1 MLAAP
6 VPRAVGHP
14 RPGFVGFGGSCRV
27 CRDSQPGTL
36 RAQPP
41 STASTALTSETER
54 ELLVR
59 ELYGPEA
66 VPEALDGRLL
76 RTREVALLFQVS
88 ERAVTDWA
96 TKGRIPSVR
105 TPGGHRRY
113 PAHLVRQLLDDA
125 GGSDTA

>member
-1 MLAAP
+1 MNE
-6 VPRAVGHP
+6 RAL
-14 RPGFVGFGGSCRV
+14 S
-27 CRDSQPGTL
+27 
-36 RAQPP
+36 
-41 STASTALTSETER
+41 SEVER

-59 ELYGPEA
+59 ELYGPDA

-113 PAHLVRQLLDDA
+113 PAHLVRQLLDEAGELAATDADLEA
-125 GGSDTA
+125 GGLGDGAVQW